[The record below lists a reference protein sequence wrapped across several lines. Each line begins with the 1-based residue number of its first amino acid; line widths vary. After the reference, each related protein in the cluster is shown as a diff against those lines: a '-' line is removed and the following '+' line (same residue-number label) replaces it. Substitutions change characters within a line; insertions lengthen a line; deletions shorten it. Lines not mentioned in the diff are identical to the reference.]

1 MNSPI
6 VKFIAKALG
15 FFAIWYLIYDLWL
28 LPAGELDRWIS
39 LNIVMVGGGILE
51 AFGFDV
57 YAFGRV
63 IGIVEYP
70 GIEIVDGCNGVAAIG
85 LFLGFIFAYPGDWRN
100 KLSFSLFGVSLIYVV
115 NLLRII
121 TLTITQAYYP
131 SLFDFMHDYSTT
143 TIFYL
148 FIFLLWM
155 IWVNFNDSAIS
166 ETE

>member
-70 GIEIVDGCNGVAAIG
+70 GIEIVDGCNGVAPIG

-100 KLSFSLFGVSLIYVV
+100 KLSFSLFGVSLIYMV

-143 TIFYL
+143 TIFNL

>member
-1 MNSPI
+1 MKSLI

-28 LPAGELDRWIS
+28 LPAGDLDRWLS

-100 KLSFSLFGVSLIYVV
+100 KLSFSLFGVSLIYLV
-115 NLLRII
+115 NLFRII
-121 TLTITQAYYP
+121 TLTITQAHYP

-155 IWVNFNDSAIS
+155 IWVNFNDSSIGG
-166 ETE
+166 TD

>member
-100 KLSFSLFGVSLIYVV
+100 KLSFSLFGVSLIYMV